1 MDKRIWISLWIL
13 LLIVWIVLGVMSLKE
28 SNTLMLVASA
38 IGIIGALI
46 NIIREYRKPGNE

>member
-1 MDKRIWISLWIL
+1 MDKRIWIFLWIL
-13 LLIVWIVLGVMSLKE
+13 SLIVWIVLGVMSLKE

-38 IGIIGALI
+38 IGIVGAII